1 MTDRRMD
8 DLVRRVE
15 ALEARRELDVERIN
29 IVEGDGTIRMVLSNT
44 SRAPDPICD
53 GQTFTRS
60 GGNSAGIIFYNDEG
74 DECGGLVFRGRQ
86 VDGRHWAGGALLFD
100 QFKQDQVVGIMHEDS
115 GSTRKAGF
123 WVWDRPDD
131 PFPVTGE
138 APRAFLGKTKE
149 RSAVVELRDGAGRV
163 SLRLEVPVQG
173 APRVELLDEEGNVTG
188 GLP

>member
-1 MTDRRMD
+1 MD

-163 SLRLEVPVQG
+163 RLRLEVPVQG